1 MICSLRA
8 VVPTLLHYGSSMS
21 QLCRGKDR
29 ERIPPDASG
38 EDGVV
43 ASSRRPMRGGSRWR
57 GGPEGGAW
65 RREQGEG
72 QRRERIDGS
81 GEVKEDLTCGS
92 RMSVK

>member
-29 ERIPPDASG
+29 ERVPPDASG

-43 ASSRRPMRGGSRWR
+43 ASSRRPVRGG
-57 GGPEGGAW
+57 GAGDGEG
-65 RREQGEG
+65 RREVPGGGSKEKDKDRGE
-72 QRRERIDGS
+72 RESMGAGRL
-81 GEVKEDLTCGS
+81 KKT
-92 RMSVK
+92 

>member
-43 ASSRRPMRGGSRWR
+43 ASSRRPVRGG
-57 GGPEGGAW
+57 
-65 RREQGEG
+65 GE
-72 QRRERIDGS
+72 
-81 GEVKEDLTCGS
+81 
-92 RMSVK
+92 